1 MYKNADHFSHNNASC
16 TSSSYLSGDTC
27 VILYQLG
34 QITWKTINKEG
45 KKQLAGWIKITLSQN
60 LPGVWLQI
68 NLTDCRTRTHTDTH
82 TQHPAVLALLMLCVC
97 VCVCVLGVS
106 LCDLFIPATDCRCIC
121 IQTLCVFTDYTAFV
135 FVCVRGCR
143 TLVGASEGLSGLQ
156 AGVDAS
162 EVSEQRAHLLLP
174 ALLLLVRA
182 ARRANT
188 RPINPNNNYTETES
202 NSQKI

>member
-68 NLTDCRTRTHTDTH
+68 NLTDCRTRTDTDTH

-97 VCVCVLGVS
+97 VCVCSG
-106 LCDLFIPATDCRCIC
+106 
-121 IQTLCVFTDYTAFV
+121 CVAVWFV
-135 FVCVRGCR
+135 YPCHRLQVYLHSNSVCVYRLHHFCVCVRARVSYSRRSLWRPLWAAGRRRCVWSVW
-143 TLVGASEGLSGLQ
+143 TEGAP
-156 AGVDAS
+156 AS
-162 EVSEQRAHLLLP
+162 SCSPSPRQSCSQSKH
-174 ALLLLVRA
+174 
-182 ARRANT
+182 T
-188 RPINPNNNYTETES
+188 S
-202 NSQKI
+202 NKSKQQLHRNWE

>member
-121 IQTLCVFTDYTAFV
+121 IQTLCVCLQITPLLCLCACEGV
-135 FVCVRGCR
+135 VLSSEPLKASLGCR
-143 TLVGASEGLSGLQ
+143 QASMRLKCLNRGRTCFFLLSFSS
-156 AGVDAS
+156 S
-162 EVSEQRAHLLLP
+162 ELLAEQTH
-174 ALLLLVRA
+174 V
-182 ARRANT
+182 
-188 RPINPNNNYTETES
+188 
-202 NSQKI
+202 Q

>member
-68 NLTDCRTRTHTDTH
+68 NLTDCRTRTDTH
-82 TQHPAVLALLMLCVC
+82 TVC
-97 VCVCVLGVS
+97 VCVFWV
-106 LCDLFIPATDCRCIC
+106 CRCVIC
-121 IQTLCVFTDYTAFV
+121 LSLPQTAGVFAFKLCVCLQITPLLCLCACEGV
-135 FVCVRGCR
+135 VLSSEPLKASLGCR
-143 TLVGASEGLSGLQ
+143 QASMRLKCLNRGRTCFFLLSFSS
-156 AGVDAS
+156 S
-162 EVSEQRAHLLLP
+162 ELLAEQTH
-174 ALLLLVRA
+174 V
-182 ARRANT
+182 
-188 RPINPNNNYTETES
+188 
-202 NSQKI
+202 Q